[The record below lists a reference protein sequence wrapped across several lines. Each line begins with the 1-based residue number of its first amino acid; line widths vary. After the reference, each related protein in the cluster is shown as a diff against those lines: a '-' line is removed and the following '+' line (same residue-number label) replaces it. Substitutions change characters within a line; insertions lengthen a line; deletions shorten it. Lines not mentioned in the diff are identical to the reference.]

1 MDLKVSEPTNNRMVQ
16 VVRDLNP
23 LNILSEVRFLLIHI
37 IKIFFEGTYNKNLVE
52 KFVNILYSKRKKEEN
67 QDRRLVK
74 TSKSIFKF

>member
-1 MDLKVSEPTNNRMVQ
+1 VDLKVSEPTNNRMVQ